1 MYRKLLGRRVIL
13 SLQKIKEEESVKKKI
28 VSLLLVAM
36 MAAGLVACGGNNG
49 NGNKANETS
58 GNETSE
64 AGGEEEAD
72 GDEAETE
79 EAGGEEAGGSG
90 DYSDVELTFWSMW
103 ANTEPQGKVIQAAV
117 DKFQEETGAKVTIEW
132 KNRDIKN
139 ILNSALESKENIDLF
154 EDDYKRIAQNY
165 VDYVADLSDMASAA
179 GYADKSYAL
188 FDTQQKA
195 WAKENAG
202 AEKLTSVAEQPQVGG
217 IFYRKDLFEKAGVE
231 VPTTWT
237 EFMDVCKTLK
247 ENGIQPLALDTAY
260 ASFAFG
266 YHLSRY
272 VPEETIAEM
281 SKEGGWGSN
290 EGVAAAADSMI
301 EFINAGYLADG
312 APDEWPNSQNKIGM
326 GDDVA
331 MVICANYVTTEVNN
345 TTGVE
350 LDWGLF
356 NYPGVEGK
364 DDLAASAYAGAN
376 SIAIT
381 DYCENKQAAFDLAM
395 MIVTGEF
402 DQQMAN
408 DAGQIPADP
417 ANTAPASQDG
427 TVEVLKATTSPLA
440 WNMGIGENADLYP
453 KLDECVIQLFEGKFA
468 TGADF
473 AKALDG
479 LY

>member
-1 MYRKLLGRRVIL
+1 M
-13 SLQKIKEEESVKKKI
+13 KKKI

-36 MAAGLVACGGNNG
+36 MATGLVACGGNNG
-49 NGNKANETS
+49 GNKTNESSGTQTNET
-58 GNETSE
+58 
-64 AGGEEEAD
+64 GGEEEAG
-72 GDEAETE
+72 GDETE
-79 EAGGEEAGGSG
+79 EAGGDETEEAGGSG
-90 DYSDVELTFWSMW
+90 DYSGVELTYWSMW

-132 KNRDIKN
+132 KNRDVKD

-165 VDYVADLSDMASAA
+165 VKYVADLSEMAEAA
-179 GYADKSYAL
+179 GYADKSYAV
-188 FDTQQKA
+188 FQTQQKA
-195 WAKENAG
+195 WAQ
-202 AEKLTSVAEQPQVGG
+202 EKTGSEKFTSLAEQPQVGG

-237 EFMDVCKTLK
+237 EFMEVCKTLK

-272 VPEETIAEM
+272 VPEETISEM
-281 SKEGGWGSN
+281 SKEGGWSSN
-290 EGVAAAADSMI
+290 ADVAAAADSMI

-350 LDWGLF
+350 LEWGLF

-395 MIVTGEF
+395 MIVTGEI

-417 ANTAPASQDG
+417 ANTAPASQNG
-427 TVEVLKATTSPLA
+427 TVEVLKATTAPLA

>member
-1 MYRKLLGRRVIL
+1 M
-13 SLQKIKEEESVKKKI
+13 KKKI

-36 MAAGLVACGGNNG
+36 MATGLVACGGNNG
-49 NGNKANETS
+49 GNKTNESSGTQTNET
-58 GNETSE
+58 
-64 AGGEEEAD
+64 GGEEEAG
-72 GDEAETE
+72 GDETE
-79 EAGGEEAGGSG
+79 EAGGDETEEAGGSG
-90 DYSDVELTFWSMW
+90 DYSGVELTYWSMW

-132 KNRDIKN
+132 KNRDVKD

-165 VDYVADLSDMASAA
+165 VKYVADLSEMAEAA
-179 GYADKSYAL
+179 GYADKSYAV
-188 FDTQQKA
+188 FQTQQKA
-195 WAKENAG
+195 WAQ
-202 AEKLTSVAEQPQVGG
+202 EKTGSEKFTSLAEQPQVGG

-237 EFMDVCKTLK
+237 EFMEVCKTLK

-272 VPEETIAEM
+272 VPEETIGEM
-281 SKEGGWGSN
+281 SKEGGWSSN
-290 EGVAAAADSMI
+290 ADVAAAADSMI

-350 LDWGLF
+350 LEWGLF

-395 MIVTGEF
+395 MIVTGEI

-417 ANTAPASQDG
+417 ANTAPASQNG
-427 TVEVLKATTSPLA
+427 TVEVLKATTAPLA

>member
-1 MYRKLLGRRVIL
+1 M
-13 SLQKIKEEESVKKKI
+13 KKKI

-36 MAAGLVACGGNNG
+36 MATGLVACGGNNG
-49 NGNKANETS
+49 GNKTNESSGTQTNET
-58 GNETSE
+58 
-64 AGGEEEAD
+64 GGEEEAG
-72 GDEAETE
+72 GDETE
-79 EAGGEEAGGSG
+79 EAGGDETEEAGGSG
-90 DYSDVELTFWSMW
+90 DYSGVELTYWSMW

-132 KNRDIKN
+132 KNRDVKD

-165 VDYVADLSDMASAA
+165 VKYVADLSEMAEAA
-179 GYADKSYAL
+179 GYADKSYAV
-188 FDTQQKA
+188 FQTQQKA
-195 WAKENAG
+195 WAQ
-202 AEKLTSVAEQPQVGG
+202 EKTGSEKFTSLAEQPQVGG

-237 EFMDVCKTLK
+237 EFMEVCKTLK
-247 ENGIQPLALDTAY
+247 ENGIQPLALDSAY

-272 VPEETIAEM
+272 VPEETISEM
-281 SKEGGWGSN
+281 SKEGGWSSN
-290 EGVAAAADSMI
+290 ADVAAAADSMI
-301 EFINAGYLADG
+301 EFVNAGYLADG
-312 APDEWPNSQNKIGM
+312 APDEYPNSQNKIGM
-326 GDDVA
+326 SDEVA

-345 TTGVE
+345 TAGVE
-350 LDWGLF
+350 LEWGLF

-395 MIVTGEF
+395 MIVTGEN

-417 ANTAPASQDG
+417 ANQAPASQNG
-427 TVEVLKATTSPLA
+427 TVEVLKATTAPLA

>member
-1 MYRKLLGRRVIL
+1 M
-13 SLQKIKEEESVKKKI
+13 KKKI

-36 MAAGLVACGGNNG
+36 MATGLVACGGNNG
-49 NGNKANETS
+49 GNKTNESSGTQTNETS
-58 GNETSE
+58 GEEE
-64 AGGEEEAD
+64 AGGD
-72 GDEAETE
+72 ETE
-79 EAGGEEAGGSG
+79 EAGGDETEEAGGSG
-90 DYSDVELTFWSMW
+90 DYSGVELTYWSMW

-132 KNRDIKN
+132 KNRDVKD

-165 VDYVADLSDMASAA
+165 APYVADLSEMAEAA
-179 GYADKSYAL
+179 GYADKSYAV
-188 FDTQQKA
+188 FQTQQKA
-195 WAKENAG
+195 WAQKKTG
-202 AEKLTSVAEQPQVGG
+202 SEKFTSLAEQPQVGG

-237 EFMDVCKTLK
+237 EFMEVCKTLK
-247 ENGIQPLALDTAY
+247 ENGIQPLALDSAY

-272 VPEETIAEM
+272 VPEETISEM
-281 SKEGGWGSN
+281 SKKGGWSSN
-290 EGVAAAADSMI
+290 ADVAAAADSMI
-301 EFINAGYLADG
+301 EFVNAGYLADG
-312 APDEWPNSQNKIGM
+312 APDEYPNSQNKIGM
-326 GDDVA
+326 SDEVA

-345 TTGVE
+345 TTKVE

-395 MIVTGEF
+395 MIVTGEI

-417 ANTAPASQDG
+417 ANTAPASQNG

>member
-1 MYRKLLGRRVIL
+1 M
-13 SLQKIKEEESVKKKI
+13 
-28 VSLLLVAM
+28 
-36 MAAGLVACGGNNG
+36 
-49 NGNKANETS
+49 
-58 GNETSE
+58 
-64 AGGEEEAD
+64 
-72 GDEAETE
+72 
-79 EAGGEEAGGSG
+79 
-90 DYSDVELTFWSMW
+90 
-103 ANTEPQGKVIQAAV
+103 

-132 KNRDIKN
+132 KNRDVKD
-139 ILNSALESKENIDLF
+139 ILNSALESKEKIDLF

-165 VDYVADLSDMASAA
+165 VDYVADLSEMAEAA
-179 GYADKSYAL
+179 GYADKSYAV

-195 WAKENAG
+195 WAKDKTG
-202 AEKLTSVAEQPQVGG
+202 SEKYTSVAEQPQVGG

-237 EFMDVCKTLK
+237 EFMEVCKTLK

-272 VPEETIAEM
+272 VPEETIGEM
-281 SKEGGWGSN
+281 SEEGGWSSN
-290 EGVAAAADSMI
+290 ADVAAAADSMI
-301 EFINAGYLADG
+301 EFINAGYLVDG

-326 GDDVA
+326 SDEVA
-331 MVICANYVTTEVNN
+331 MIICANYVTTEVNN
-345 TTGVE
+345 TAGVE
-350 LDWGLF
+350 LEWGLF

-395 MIVTGEF
+395 MIVTGEI

-408 DAGQIPADP
+408 EAGQIPADP
-417 ANTAPASQDG
+417 ANQAPASQDG
-427 TVEVLKATTSPLA
+427 TVEVLKATTAPLA

>member
-1 MYRKLLGRRVIL
+1 M
-13 SLQKIKEEESVKKKI
+13 KKKI

-36 MAAGLVACGGNNG
+36 MATGLVACGGNNG
-49 NGNKANETS
+49 GNKTNESSGTQTNETS
-58 GNETSE
+58 GEEE
-64 AGGEEEAD
+64 AGGD
-72 GDEAETE
+72 ETE
-79 EAGGEEAGGSG
+79 EAGGDG
-90 DYSDVELTFWSMW
+90 DYSGVELTYWSMW
-103 ANTEPQGKVIQAAV
+103 ANTEPQGKVVQAAV

-139 ILNSALESKENIDLF
+139 ILNSALESKEKIDLF

-165 VDYVADLSDMASAA
+165 APYTADLSEMAEAA
-179 GYADKSYAL
+179 GYADKSYAV
-188 FDTQQKA
+188 FQTQQKA
-195 WAKENAG
+195 WTQ
-202 AEKLTSVAEQPQVGG
+202 EKTGTEKFTSLAQQPQVGG

-237 EFMDVCKTLK
+237 EFMEVCKTLK
-247 ENGIQPLALDTAY
+247 ENGIQPLALDSAY

-272 VPEETIAEM
+272 VPEETISEM
-281 SKEGGWGSN
+281 SKEGGWSSN
-290 EGVAAAADSMI
+290 ADVAAAADSMI
-301 EFINAGYLADG
+301 EFVNAGYLADG
-312 APDEWPNSQNKIGM
+312 APDEYPNSQNKIGM

-350 LDWGLF
+350 LEWGLF

-376 SIAIT
+376 SIAIA

-395 MIVTGEF
+395 MIVTGEI

-417 ANTAPASQDG
+417 ANTAPASQNG